1 MKLSRALP
9 FLALPWLLNA
19 GPIAGAPSSGF
30 VLDRYGQSTRKD
42 YPGKITEDAQLHAD
56 STTPLV
62 SLAGGPTLD
71 AFGGLAG
78 SGGKYGLSK
87 TGFFHVTT
95 IKDRHVLVTPEGN
108 LFFQLGVCGIANT
121 DDYTLVKGREQIYEW
136 LPAKDPDNE
145 FASAWRPGSDGIFS
159 FYIAN
164 WIRKYQRPFT
174 FDEWSGQVV
183 DRLRAWGFNSAG
195 AFSVYSKTMR
205 ERGFPYVAM
214 ATPNIGMG
222 LRMLPGRIGTTEVM
236 DPFASGNAEKLAAA
250 YHSRHANKT
259 SADPLLIGYFLG
271 NEQHFENIPKVVPA
285 CGTDVAAKL
294 RLVALL
300 REKYESIERFNT
312 AWKPA
317 SPFASFHQVAAT
329 PLVVS
334 TDEAATDVRAYFEL
348 FLETYYEMVSTA
360 LRRADPN
367 HLLIGSRL
375 TPGTSS
381 NQTVV
386 RISGKYTD
394 VVSINY
400 YTFGIEKEFLERV
413 HTWSGGKPLLLSEW
427 YYATTEQGLNAPN
440 EVANDRERGM
450 AYRNY
455 IEQSAALPFVIG
467 AQWFIYTDQSIT
479 GRFFEGFTGEGYN
492 TGLVNVVDRPYPELV
507 RQAAE
512 THARIFDVML
522 GTTPPFKHEDP
533 RFTGIRT
540 DTRKTLTIPRALPG
554 LRIDGTTG
562 NWPGRPAESLTSQG
576 HALGAIDPAFRGDFR
591 LCWDDEYLY
600 VFVQAKDATPML
612 NPKPPAYLWA
622 ADGVELFIG
631 ARELDKPGT
640 MLFSDRQ
647 ILLGAGGAGKIHIV
661 DHPDAAS
668 RCTVLAIKDV
678 DGEGYVISAA
688 IPWDVLDIDP
698 SSTRELLFDIALN
711 NSNDGAQ
718 RHQQIVWNGTSQN
731 SGDRR
736 FWGRARLTD
745 N

>member
-1 MKLSRALP
+1 MPTPRSP
-9 FLALPWLLNA
+9 FLLALSCLLIPLA
-19 GPIAGAPSSGF
+19 TART
-30 VLDRYGQSTRKD
+30 VLDRYGQSTRKS
-42 YPGKITEDAQLHAD
+42 YEGKITSDTQLRHDVRVAPEPLAQ
-56 STTPLV
+56 
-62 SLAGGPTLD
+62 GPALD

-78 SGGKYGLSK
+78 SGAQLGLKK
-87 TGFFHVTT
+87 TGFFRVAEVA
-95 IKDRHVLVTPEGN
+95 DRHVLVTPAGN
-108 LFFQLGVCGIANT
+108 VFFQLGVCGIAST
-121 DDYTLVKGREQIYEW
+121 DDYTLVKGREHIYEW
-136 LPAKDPDNE
+136 LPPKDPDDR

-164 WIRKYQRPFT
+164 WIRGHQRPFT

-195 AFSVYSKTMR
+195 AFSVYSPAMR
-205 ERGFPYVAM
+205 ARGFPYVTM

-222 LRMLPGRIGTTEVM
+222 LRMLPGRIGTTEIM
-236 DPFASGNAEKLAAA
+236 DPFAPGNAEKLVAHYA
-250 YHSRHANKT
+250 SRHAGKT
-259 SADPLLIGYFLG
+259 SGDPLLIGYFLG
-271 NEQHFENIPKVVPA
+271 NEQHFESIPRLVPA
-285 CGTDVAAKL
+285 YGADVPAKL
-294 RLVALL
+294 RLVQLL
-300 REKYESIERFNT
+300 REKYTRIERFNA
-312 AWKPA
+312 AWKPTA
-317 SPFASFHQVAAT
+317 PFASFESLAAA
-329 PLVVS
+329 PLVVL
-334 TDEAATDVRAYFEL
+334 TDEAAADVSAYFEL
-348 FLETYYEMVSTA
+348 FLETYYGMVSSA

-381 NQTVV
+381 NQAVV

-440 EVANDRERGM
+440 EVADDRERGA

-455 IEQSAALPFVIG
+455 IEQSAALPFVVG
-467 AQWFIYTDQSIT
+467 SQWFIYTDQSIT

-512 THARIFDVML
+512 THARLYDVML
-522 GTTPPFKHEDP
+522 GKAPPFKHEDP
-533 RFTGIRT
+533 RFTGVRT
-540 DTRKTLTIPRALPG
+540 DTRKNLIIPRALPG
-554 LRIDGTTG
+554 IRMDGTTT
-562 NWPGRPAESLTSQG
+562 NWPGRPAEAITSRG
-576 HALGAIDPAFRGDFR
+576 HALGSINPALRGDFR
-591 LCWDDEYLY
+591 LCWDDTRLY
-600 VFVQAKDATPML
+600 VFVQVKDATPML
-612 NPKPPAYLWA
+612 NPKPAAYLWA

-631 ARELDKPGT
+631 SRELDKPGT

-647 ILLGAGGAGKIHIV
+647 IVLGAGGSGKINIV
-661 DHPDAAS
+661 DHPAAAS
-668 RCTVLAIKDV
+668 RCEVVAIKDV
-678 DGEGYVISAA
+678 DGAGYMISAA
-688 IPWDVLDIDP
+688 VPWESLGFTP
-698 SSTRELLFDIALN
+698 SDTRELLFDIALN
-711 NSNDGAQ
+711 NSDDGSQ

-736 FWGRARLTD
+736 FWGRARLAD